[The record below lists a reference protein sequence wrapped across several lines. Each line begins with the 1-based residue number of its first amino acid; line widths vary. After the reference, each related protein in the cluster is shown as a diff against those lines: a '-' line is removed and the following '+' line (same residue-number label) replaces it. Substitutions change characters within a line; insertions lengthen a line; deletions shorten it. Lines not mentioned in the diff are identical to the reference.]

1 MIVIESASDPKFHA
15 ETQASANGSEK
26 MMLFNALES

>member
-15 ETQASANGSEK
+15 ETQSRARGIGELPAE
-26 MMLFNALES
+26 